1 MENENY
7 NNGAYDH
14 ESGQAKQDE
23 YNRKLED
30 KTPNSPVDTASR
42 TGAEKDIATDT
53 GYKQKDAEE
62 MQGEVT
68 RKHREENLEHGGE
81 EAPDDVAINEGR
93 DISDKNTILENT
105 KERATI
111 DLSGRSVI

>member
-1 MENENY
+1 MDTEKSNDPS
-7 NNGAYDH
+7 YDH
-14 ESGQAKQDE
+14 AMGQAKQDE

-42 TGAEKDIATDT
+42 TGSEKDIATDT

-93 DISDKNTILENT
+93 DISDKNTIAENT

-111 DLSGRSVI
+111 DLTGRSVI